1 MRKKILGL
9 IFVLIIVFSTVLI
22 YNIYTDEFGKEDK
35 TEYSDEVTSDEVMS
49 EIEDTL
55 LDEADDVEIGEM
67 V

>member
-9 IFVLIIVFSTVLI
+9 LFVLIIVFSTALI
-22 YNIYTDEFGKEDK
+22 YNIYTEEFAKDDK
-35 TEYSDEVTSDEVMS
+35 TEYSDDVTSDDIIG

-55 LDEADDVEIGEM
+55 LDEDDDVEIGEM

>member
-9 IFVLIIVFSTVLI
+9 IFVLIIVFSTALI
-22 YNIYTDEFGKEDK
+22 YNIYTEEFGKDDK
-35 TEYSDEVTSDEVMS
+35 TEYLDDVTSDDVIS

-55 LDEADDVEIGEM
+55 LDEDDDVVIGEM